1 VQLGVTQQLDSVEVE
16 RVFGLVIGDK
26 ERDITLVE

>member
-1 VQLGVTQQLDSVEVE
+1 LDSVEVE
-16 RVFGLVIGDK
+16 GVFGLVIGDK

>member
-1 VQLGVTQQLDSVEVE
+1 LDSVEVE